1 MAFAPKANATNYG
14 NIVAQRK
21 RSLGMWKRMTQH
33 NILSCE
39 DLNLVGVGGR
49 ILSSHF
55 TLGQQVVSMSESTTF
70 NKNPALFPASE
81 RAGADGG
88 NGEL

>member
-1 MAFAPKANATNYG
+1 MISVVKYIVNGFCLKANATNYG

-39 DLNLVGVGGR
+39 DLNLGRGG
-49 ILSSHF
+49 S
-55 TLGQQVVSMSESTTF
+55 
-70 NKNPALFPASE
+70 
-81 RAGADGG
+81 
-88 NGEL
+88 